1 MFGGPSSLCFNAVS
15 YLIETGVNY
24 KRIFSSLAE
33 LFRRIS
39 DVLERCKV
47 YLRMPPESVD
57 IALRKI
63 INDELLSFVSICA
76 LSTKVLKS
84 HKIFI
89 ALKVFAFN
97 SDEGVS
103 AELNKLAY
111 LVDKEDQMRGTLGF
125 ESQKTSEKAITETK
139 EGTKKI
145 NSTVDKVLEFEQRRD
160 ADNREKKQLGEI
172 DTNLDNPS
180 ETYKIVQGTYKGLL
194 SKKVDGSGEWL
205 RADPV
210 YTAWRDRE
218 QSSLSV
224 LCISGGEGY
233 GKSFLFPTIIRD
245 LQDLYSQVPD
255 DLTCT
260 SVAYYFFEQESIAKG
275 SQTAEKDA
283 SSLVKAL
290 KVLAWQIVNND
301 LVYRKDLAHAKS
313 VDINQIKSLWD
324 LLFAKSYKTDS
335 TFFLLFDGTDQMDRD
350 HLKDFT
356 HLLVELQKLSST
368 WGKFC
373 LRILLAGRDDTV
385 DRIKSHLDDMSS
397 VIHVASKNGDD
408 IEKFIKSRMSRMDI
422 LSGTSPQVET
432 LKNEIITNLT
442 KEAHGDFIN
451 VGLLL
456 NEIGDK
462 QRPGEIRDVLSK
474 SGEKRSDTITRKI
487 ERLNE
492 TLSDNDISDL
502 NELLTWVMY
511 AVRPLTLAELEAVLF
526 MKNHEPSLRSL
537 SDEIN
542 ERYSALF
549 RVLGDPNPE
558 TKIMPPT
565 ATVSLV
571 SDSIEEYFKTKAEN
585 EAAEDTRAWNDTGDV
600 SESEVRI
607 VRRFLE
613 SVCEPKLFKKF
624 EFESFFDRKL
634 TKRTAKVG
642 VDVESAD
649 LKIVTVCV
657 KIICSKE
664 STEMAALL
672 QYATYFFP
680 AHLNAIDPSLTE
692 PQSKTKIGPELVKIF
707 KDEET
712 IQRWWTDDNM
722 WMRYNWLYN
731 DEYADIVLKWL
742 QDSAVSK
749 KLSDEDKKWVK
760 SLSSKSEPDADLLE
774 HIAKFLACRWLQSAT
789 WDLSPLFSFVHGYLT
804 KVSPLNPRW
813 GFFS

>member
-1 MFGGPSSLCFNAVS
+1 LCFNAVS

-39 DVLERCKV
+39 DVLERCKI
-47 YLRMPPESVD
+47 YMRMPPESVD

-63 INDELLSFVSICA
+63 ISDELLSFVSICA
-76 LSTKVLKS
+76 LSTKILKG

-97 SDEGVS
+97 GDEGVS
-103 AELNKLAY
+103 AELNRLAY
-111 LVDKEDQMRGTLGF
+111 LVEKEDQMRGTLGY

-145 NSTVDKVLEFEQRRD
+145 NNTVDKVLEFEQRRD
-160 ADNREKKQLGEI
+160 ADNKEKKQLSDI
-172 DTNLDNPS
+172 DTNLDTPS
-180 ETYKIVQGTYKGLL
+180 ESYKIVQGTYKGLL

-205 RADPV
+205 KTDPT
-210 YTAWRDRE
+210 YTAWRDRT

-224 LCISGGEGY
+224 LCISGSEGY

-245 LQDLYSQVPD
+245 LQDRYSQVPD

-283 SSLVKAL
+283 SSLIKAL

-301 LVYRKDLAHAKS
+301 LVYRKDLALAKS
-313 VDINQIKSLWD
+313 AVVNQIVPLWD

-335 TFFLLFDGTDQMDRD
+335 TFFLLLDGTDQMDRD
-350 HLKDFT
+350 HLKEFA

-385 DRIKSHLDDMSS
+385 DRIMDHLDKDSS

-422 LSGTSPQVET
+422 LGGTSPQVET
-432 LKNEIITNLT
+432 LKNEILTNLS

-474 SGEKRSDTITRKI
+474 SGEKRSDTIARKI
-487 ERLNE
+487 ERLND
-492 TLSDNDISDL
+492 TLGEDDISDL

-511 AVRPLTLAELEAVLF
+511 AVRPLTLAELQAVLF
-526 MKNHEPSLRSL
+526 IKNREPSLRSL
-537 SDEIN
+537 ADEIK

-549 RVLGDPNPE
+549 RVLGDPDPE
-558 TKIMPPT
+558 TKTMPPI

-571 SDSIEEYFKTKAEN
+571 SDSIEEYFTTKAEN
-585 EAAEDTRAWNDTGDV
+585 EAAEDTRAWTETGDV
-600 SESEVRI
+600 NESEVRI

-613 SVCEPKLFKKF
+613 SVCDPKLFKKF

-634 TKRTAKVG
+634 SKRTAKVG
-642 VDVESAD
+642 IDVETAH

-657 KIICSKE
+657 QIICSEE
-664 STEMAALL
+664 STELATLL
-672 QYATYFFP
+672 QYATYYF
-680 AHLNAIDPSLTE
+680 ATHLNEVDPSLTE
-692 PQSKTKIGPELVKIF
+692 PQSKTKFGPELVKLF
-707 KDEET
+707 ADEKT
-712 IQRWWTDDNM
+712 IQRWWTDDSM
-722 WMRYNWLYN
+722 WMRFNWLYN
-731 DEYADIVLKWL
+731 DDYPDIVLKWL
-742 QDSAVSK
+742 QDSAISK

-774 HIAKFLACRWLQSAT
+774 HVAKYLSVRWLQNAT
-789 WDLSPLFSFVHGYLT
+789 WELTSLFPFVHSYLT
-804 KVSPLNPRW
+804 KVGFLN
-813 GFFS
+813 S